1 MKLAVKYAWTVLI
14 FAYALFAS
22 QLCYAQNPAIEHVG
36 DFGTIDWVGQ
46 KVTAKGM
53 GAPPA
58 KYYGKPQARLLAQRA
73 AVTDARRNLL
83 EVIKGV
89 YIDSTTKVKNFI
101 LQDDTIL
108 ASVKGVLKN
117 SPIDNY
123 QIMPDGTVEAT
134 VSMPLTGQMGEILI
148 RMAVPTQAKPKV
160 ALVSP
165 NLAQTIRLLE
175 NRVKALENKLRNLK
189 QIDYGS
195 DQNSSILKKQLD
207 EQESRV
213 NALSA
218 RFDEMAER
226 LSVSEALAK
235 KAPPPVKAVKP
246 ELQAKYS
253 GLIIDARKTNFH
265 PCLKP
270 EIYSQGKL
278 VYPGEYVNMQKAVR
292 YGFVRYYRKIG
303 RAQQS
308 TRVGSLPYIIKA
320 QGIQQGKRTIEIGE
334 KEYNTLQSFIAMP
347 DNFMSSC
354 NVVIV
359 F

>member
-1 MKLAVKYAWTVLI
+1 MKLAVKYAWPVLI
-14 FAYALFAS
+14 FVFALFTYYP
-22 QLCYAQNPAIEHVG
+22 CYAQNPALEHVG

-46 KVTAKGM
+46 KVTAKGI

-58 KYYGKPQARLLAQRA
+58 KYYGKPQARPLAQRA
-73 AVTDARRNLL
+73 AVTEARRNLL

-89 YIDSTTKVKNFI
+89 YIDSTTRVKNYM
-101 LQDDTIL
+101 LQDDTIV

-117 SPIDNY
+117 SPVDKY
-123 QIMPDGTVEAT
+123 QVMPDGTVEAT
-134 VSMPLTGQMGEILI
+134 VSMPLTGNMGEILI

-160 ALVSP
+160 ASVTP
-165 NLAQTIRLLE
+165 NLEQSILLLE
-175 NRVKALENKLRNLK
+175 NRVKALENKLSNLK
-189 QIDYGS
+189 QIDYKS
-195 DQNSSILKKQLD
+195 DKNTSILKKQLD

-213 NALSA
+213 NALFA
-218 RFDEMAER
+218 RFDEMAAR
-226 LSVSEALAK
+226 LSSSESIAK
-235 KAPPPVKAVKP
+235 KASPPVKAVKP
-246 ELQAKYS
+246 ELQVKYS
-253 GLIIDARKTNFH
+253 GLIIDARKTNFY

-278 VYPGEYVNMQKAVR
+278 VYPGEYVNMQRAVR

-308 TRVGSLPYIIKA
+308 TRVGSLPYTIKA
-320 QGIQQGKRTIEIGE
+320 QGTQKGKRSLEIGE
-334 KEYNTLQSFIAMP
+334 KDYNTLQSFIAMP